1 MRSSTLSNVIGGG
14 LLALVTAFSAPA
26 WAEPLHDGDIEIG
39 VANGVLQTLGA
50 GHTHGLNGFGIFEG
64 NLGDLAGGLY
74 STDDPGYDSAVG
86 SLAAGAEVFYTALGT
101 LSFWNGAAWSAS
113 AVPANVTL
121 RVNGNLGE
129 ESFWT
134 ASGITGDVS
143 GLIGQA
149 GSNGKIHEHLDL
161 TAVGSGR
168 TAVGAYL
175 IQLQLSANGYA
186 SSSPFYIA
194 LNRGL
199 SEADFETAV
208 HALTTPVPEP
218 STWLMS
224 LAGLG
229 AVAMVRR
236 QRQRQRQ
243 APAKA

>member
-1 MRSSTLSNVIGGG
+1 MRSSTLSNIIGGG
-14 LLALVTAFSAPA
+14 LLAVVTAFSAPA
-26 WAEPLHDGDIEIG
+26 WAQALHDGDIEIG

-50 GHTHGLNGFGIFEG
+50 AHTHGGYGVFEG

-86 SLAAGAEVFYTALGT
+86 SLAPGAEIFYTALGN
-101 LSFWNGAAWSAS
+101 LSFWNGTVWSAS

-134 ASGITGDVS
+134 ASGITGDAS

-149 GSNGKIHEHLDL
+149 GSNGKLHEHLDL

-175 IQLQLSANGYA
+175 IQLQLSSSSYA

-229 AVAMVRR
+229 AVALVRR
-236 QRQRQRQ
+236 QRQAQ
-243 APAKA
+243 ARS